1 MAHRDKVINGNG
13 NPEAIRKLSGP
24 GLKARRISSRR
35 SVCKLAATAKTGPK
49 PLAWA
54 DCRYAHLLRRSIN
67 AISPMGRLRS
77 ATITQP
83 LLLLPFVE

>member
-1 MAHRDKVINGNG
+1 MGMVIPRPLRNC
-13 NPEAIRKLSGP
+13 PAQA
-24 GLKARRISSRR
+24 LKARRISSRR
-35 SVCKLAATAKTGPK
+35 SACKLAATAKTGPK

-67 AISPMGRLRS
+67 AISPMGRLRF